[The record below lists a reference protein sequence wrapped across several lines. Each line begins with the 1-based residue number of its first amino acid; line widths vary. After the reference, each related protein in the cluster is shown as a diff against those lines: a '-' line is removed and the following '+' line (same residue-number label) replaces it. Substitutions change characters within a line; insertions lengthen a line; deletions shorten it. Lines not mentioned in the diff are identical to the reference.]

1 MNKEE
6 KVKVVEELKGQ
17 LNDYKSIYLTDI
29 AGLDAMQTSKLRREC
44 FNSNVKLSV
53 VKNTFL
59 ERAMSESETDFGELK
74 DLLKGNTTIM
84 LSESGNSPAK
94 VIKKFRKDGEKPI
107 LKGAFVDEAIYIGDD
122 QIEALFNLKS
132 KEEVIGEIIT
142 LLQSPAK
149 NVISALKSSSGKIAG
164 LVKTLSENPIE
175 GEKAEEPAAEEAKAE
190 EPAAEEAKAEEPAAE
205 EAKAEE
211 PVAEEAKAE
220 EPAAEEAKAEEPA
233 AEEAKAEEPAAEE
246 NKSEEQTSEDES
258 NDESK

>member
-44 FNSNVKLSV
+44 FNSNVKISV

-84 LSESGNSPAK
+84 LSEFGNSPAK

-164 LVKTLSENPIE
+164 LVKTLSENPME
-175 GEKAEEPAAEEAKAE
+175 GDKVEEEPAAEE
-190 EPAAEEAKAEEPAAE
+190 
-205 EAKAEE
+205 
-211 PVAEEAKAE
+211 V
-220 EPAAEEAKAEEPA
+220 
-233 AEEAKAEEPAAEE
+233 KAEEPAAEE
-246 NKSEEQTSEDES
+246 NKPEEQTSEDES

>member
-6 KVKVVEELKGQ
+6 KVKVVEELKDQ

-107 LKGAFVDEAIYIGDD
+107 LKGAFVDEAIYIGDN

-175 GEKAEEPAAEEAKAE
+175 DEKTDKPAAEEAKTEEPAAEEAKTD
-190 EPAAEEAKAEEPAAE
+190 
-205 EAKAEE
+205 E
-211 PVAEEAKAE
+211 PVAEEAKT
-220 EPAAEEAKAEEPA
+220 
-233 AEEAKAEEPAAEE
+233 EEPAAEE